1 MSNIFK
7 IYINNNNN
15 LTDLYIFI
23 KNKYLS
29 NNLLYSVEELQ
40 SKYQNAKDFIRSDLF
55 NDVFKYDFSNL
66 DIKYILDFDISI
78 YFIDENI
85 YYDDTLEIIKF
96 KFLKYYNQSISLP
109 LQVSYE
115 EIYMYGLINK
125 KYNPSELYNILSD
138 NNNTKITNENLKQYL
153 LNVNEQIEIY
163 ENILKFNKNI
173 EPDYFDFDSIN
184 SIQLDDI
191 NILTPIGQNIN
202 NKLPHSYTTNP
213 FQVKKYSNYIK
224 TIINTSLNTNN
235 SNLLFEYNL
244 VNDTLFICLF
254 QDVLNYSKKIS
265 LEEDITI
272 KLYFPLISINQL
284 NTLELFNKNKKTF
297 LDKTNKHIS
306 LELFK
311 NKNSFID
318 ILHYINF
325 NFQKFP
331 ELNYTINGIK
341 NLNFNIHTKINLSL
355 SLESLFKIINSTKIM
370 PFIKYNPGKKHENI
384 YRLFCNK
391 KNKENNKKLPLLS
404 KELIIKFS
412 RITGKNNTISIIIF
426 NDEPIVKNNV
436 KLFIVEI
443 DIYGSINVKI
453 ELFNHLNIQQLDS
466 IIELNINPVLTII
479 KKNINNDT
487 NNISYFTSL
496 IDNNIELINLNY
508 TIKIESKLS
517 IKLLSNIKN
526 CLYFFFNI
534 ISDKT
539 KEKIYRYKRVS
550 NYNEM
555 NDKDAFIIELIK
567 QKETPVK
574 IIQQLKENFKIE
586 STEEASK
593 IFETTIQSLNLV
605 QNIFNYRKLK
615 IKNSPGFLFKIDNN
629 INNHINISIENIDNI
644 RYIHFIKLYID
655 SIFKISF
662 NDTKDIDLSICK
674 SSKIKEEQF
683 TEDIVPDEIAVDL
696 NQKNIGNV
704 LNNPI
709 EIDLDDAIDVASSID
724 DDEEGNNLLDIL
736 LDDDD
741 DDDDDEEE
749 EKEDVSQKDEEELE
763 IEPDNDTI
771 KPQKLKD
778 FTPKDI
784 QINLEEDDE
793 EDLEEELEEEEE
805 EEEEVQEEE
814 ELKEK
819 EIKQNEKSIKEK
831 VEEDEE
837 KFKKFKE
844 STRGNPIL
852 NRLEKLQP
860 GLFKVKTYK
869 PNLAKED
876 TNKNYVSYSRLC
888 QSARQPVIL
897 NEEEKQKVLIDNPKY
912 TSNDIL
918 EYSTNPAEKYYYVCP
933 KFWDLDKN
941 STLTKE
947 QVESGEYG
955 TIYSKGKGNIYKFES
970 KDREPAFLKD
980 TVADEYGNEFCLPC
994 CFSKLKKPNEDKGNR
1009 TCNITTKVVK
1019 QGDIKYIIR
1028 SDKFPLE
1035 QYKVGHLPINV
1046 KKFLQFDSDDC
1057 INPDNNNLKYK
1068 YTCLLRYGVQN
1079 DKNNSF
1085 LACIADAFSK
1095 EILKT
1100 NTTISID
1107 EMKNIVIKSL
1117 TVDNFITYNNANL
1130 VQIFLNKNI
1139 TEQMLESFDISK
1151 FENNSI
1157 FYNKLDKSNYNH
1169 INLYKRILISFEN
1182 FKLYLK
1188 GNNYLIDYS
1197 YLWDII
1203 CKPNPLLFPNGINLI
1218 ILDITSY
1225 DLTDNVKVICPKQ
1238 NYSYEFVDDSRKN
1251 LILLMKEQYFEPL
1264 YLIRTEVTDIITPLI
1279 SFTSKSSESRL
1290 NEFKKVIN
1298 FIKEDLNN
1306 NCLENESKNMK
1317 FEKNISLENI
1327 INILNKLGYEIN
1339 FQVMDYENKV
1349 IAVIV
1354 SNHIDYEGYRYIPC
1368 YPSKIYD
1375 YYEIPIKFID
1385 ELTEEFFTDY
1395 NSSKEFLQHIYDST
1409 NQIIKCKPLY
1419 KIIDQDLTIGILT
1432 NANQFV
1438 MINKPEVYVK
1448 DDLPEISDK
1457 NYLFTDIIIQNKFNN
1472 DEERKQMINNIK
1484 LESGF
1489 YNSFRNTI
1497 LKLLSEYRNYK
1508 FNIKLKDII
1517 KNNALIYFD
1526 KLKLIRDELEILA
1539 QDYIMFAEYDQNI
1552 LDNIK
1557 NFSLCI
1563 NNSSCDTDFCMI
1575 NTSTNICNLIIP
1587 KFNLITNDDNYNIYF
1602 TKLSDEFTRYNKTK
1616 LLLFNSSNFIS
1627 FNNIKYNINEDEIIL
1642 MESVLAQEIKS
1653 TGLQFKD
1660 PYSNYNTFD
1669 TYNIKSSTKINKVDT
1684 SKITTEYE
1692 DFDLDKIQTDEKII
1706 LKLPKEQVEKIKLL
1720 EKKYLQE
1727 KQMEEDLPE
1736 LEEDLPELEEDLPPL
1751 EEVPPKMQLNM
1762 DVNIDQSINE
1772 YVKSIN
1778 CKHKKNAI
1786 KELDLNN
1793 LFIDRVYEFYF
1804 DIDSNKICSFE
1815 LILFILKHFY
1825 SKSTELNLTELDIL
1839 DLKNLLIEEYFNN
1852 EYTEAFILTTLQIN
1866 KKLVENSSSIGTII
1880 KNKLKTSPFLKTQEF
1895 KILLSDLI
1903 NSPDFFITYMDIY
1916 LIAKKFN
1923 LPIILICNSVINLSI
1938 TEKTFIILNKNTQN
1952 NNYYFIKV
1960 PSTYHRGVKNYKL
1973 LYFRNSST
1981 INIRDNLVDTDK
1993 IQLKTEILL
2002 ELENYKDLILN
2013 AIINFDSKK
2022 VDPKNKKLI
2031 KKLKK

>member
-1 MSNIFK
+1 MSDIFK
-7 IYINNNNN
+7 LYINNNNN
-15 LTDLYIFI
+15 LTDLYLFI
-23 KNKYLS
+23 KNKYLA
-29 NNLLYSVEELQ
+29 NKLLESIAELQ
-40 SKYQNAKDFIRSDLF
+40 SKYHNAKDFITSDLF
-55 NDVFKYDFSNL
+55 NTIFIDDFSDL
-66 DIKYILDFDISI
+66 DIKYIQEFDISI

-85 YYDDTLEIIKF
+85 YYDDSLEIIKF
-96 KFLKYYNQSISLP
+96 KFLKYFNQSISP
-109 LQVSYE
+109 SSQISYE

-125 KYNPSELYNILSD
+125 QYNPSELYNTLSD
-138 NNNTKITNENLKQYL
+138 NNTNKISNENLKQYL
-153 LNVNEQIEIY
+153 LNVNEQIQIY
-163 ENILKFNKNI
+163 ENILQFNQGV

-184 SIQLDDI
+184 SVQLEEI

-202 NKLPHSYTTNP
+202 SKLPHSYTTNP
-213 FQVKKYSNYIK
+213 FQVNKYSNYIRS
-224 TIINTSLNTNN
+224 IINTSLNTNN
-235 SNLLFEYNL
+235 SNLLFEQNL

-265 LEEDITI
+265 LDEDITI
-272 KLYFPLISINQL
+272 KLYYPLISINQL
-284 NTLELFNKNKKTF
+284 NSLDLFNKNKKTF
-297 LDKTNKHIS
+297 LDKTNKHLS

-318 ILHYINF
+318 TLHDINI
-325 NFQKFP
+325 NYQKFP
-331 ELNYTINGIK
+331 ELNYTINGVK

-355 SLESLFKIINSTKIM
+355 SLESLFKIINSTYTM

-391 KNKENNKKLPLLS
+391 KNKENNKKIPLLS

-412 RITGKNNTISIIIF
+412 KITGKNNTISMIIF
-426 NDEPIVKNNV
+426 NDEPIVKDNI
-436 KLFIVEI
+436 KLFIIEI
-443 DIYGSINVKI
+443 DIYGTINVKI

-466 IIELNINPVLTII
+466 IIQLNINPVLDII

-508 TIKIESKLS
+508 TIKIESKQS

-567 QKETPVK
+567 QKETPIK
-574 IIQQLKENFKIE
+574 IIQQLKENFKLS

-629 INNHINISIENIDNI
+629 INNQINISIENIDNV
-644 RYIHFIKLYID
+644 RYIYFIKLYID

-662 NDTKDIDLSICK
+662 NDIKDIDLSICK
-674 SSKIKEEQF
+674 SSKKKEQQF

-704 LNNPI
+704 LNTPL
-709 EIDLDDAIDVASSID
+709 EIDLDDAIDAASSID
-724 DDEEGNNLLDIL
+724 DEEQGNDLLDIL

-741 DDDDDEEE
+741 DDDEEE
-749 EKEDVSQKDEEELE
+749 EEEEELDLDVSQKEDLE

-771 KPQKLKD
+771 KPGELKD

-784 QINLEEDDE
+784 QINGEEDD
-793 EDLEEELEEEEE
+793 DEEEEE
-805 EEEEVQEEE
+805 EEQLLDDEEEPKQEIPEEE
-814 ELKEK
+814 E
-819 EIKQNEKSIKEK
+819 
-831 VEEDEE
+831 EED
-837 KFKKFKE
+837 KLKKFKE

-888 QSARQPVIL
+888 QSTRQPVIL

-918 EYSTNPAEKYYYVCP
+918 EYSTNPAEKYYYICP
-933 KFWDLDKN
+933 KFWDLEKN
-941 STLTKE
+941 STLTQQ
-947 QVESGEYG
+947 QVESGDYG
-955 TIYSKGKGNIYKFES
+955 TIYSKGTGNIYKFEN
-970 KDREPAFLKD
+970 KNREPAFLKD
-980 TVADEYGNEFCLPC
+980 TVADEFGNEFCLPC

-1009 TCNITTKVVK
+1009 ACNITSKVIK

-1035 QYKVGHLPINV
+1035 QYKVGHPPINV

-1085 LACIADAFSK
+1085 LACIADTFSK

-1100 NTTISID
+1100 NITISID
-1107 EMKNIVIKSL
+1107 EMKNIIIKSL
-1117 TVDNFITYNNANL
+1117 TIDNFITYNNANL

-1139 TEQMLESFDISK
+1139 TEQILDSFDIAQ

-1157 FYNKLDKSNYNH
+1157 FYNKLDKTNYNH
-1169 INLYKRILISFEN
+1169 TNLYKRILISFEN
-1182 FKLYLK
+1182 FKQYLK
-1188 GNNYLIDYS
+1188 GNNYLIDYT
-1197 YLWDII
+1197 YLWDIV
-1203 CKPNPLLFPNGINLI
+1203 CKPNPLFFPNGINLI

-1238 NYSYEFVDDSRKN
+1238 NYSNEFVDDSKKN

-1279 SFTSKSSESRL
+1279 SFASKSSETRL

-1306 NCLENESKNMK
+1306 SCIENDSKNIK
-1317 FEKNISLENI
+1317 FKKNISLENI
-1327 INILNKLGYEIN
+1327 VNILNKLGYEIN

-1354 SNHIDYEGYRYIPC
+1354 SNHIDYGAYRYIPC

-1395 NSSKEFLQHIYDST
+1395 NSTKEFLQLIYDST
-1409 NQIIKCKPLY
+1409 NQIIQCKPVY
-1419 KIIDQDLTIGILT
+1419 KIIDDDLTIGILT

-1448 DDLPEISDK
+1448 DDLPELSDK
-1457 NYLFTDIIIQNKFNN
+1457 NYLFTDIIIQNKFNV

-1508 FNIKLKDII
+1508 FNVKLQDII

-1539 QDYIMFAEYDQNI
+1539 QDYIIFAEYDPNI
-1552 LDNIK
+1552 LANIQ
-1557 NFSLCI
+1557 NFSLCM

-1575 NTSTNICNLIIP
+1575 NTTTNICNLIIP
-1587 KFNLITNDDNYNIYF
+1587 KLNLITNDDNYSIYF

-1627 FNNIKYNINEDEIIL
+1627 FNNIKYNINEDEVIL

-1653 TGLQFKD
+1653 TGLQIKD
-1660 PYSNYNTFD
+1660 PYSNYTTFD
-1669 TYNIKSSTKINKVDT
+1669 TYNIKSSTKVNKVDT
-1684 SKITTEYE
+1684 SKIATEYD
-1692 DFDLDKIQTDEKII
+1692 DFDLDKIQPDEKIV
-1706 LKLPKEQVEKIKLL
+1706 LKLPKEQVEKIRLL

-1727 KQMEEDLPE
+1727 KLMEEGLP
-1736 LEEDLPELEEDLPPL
+1736 DLEEDLPPL
-1751 EEVPPKMQLNM
+1751 EEVPPEIQVDK
-1762 DVNIDQSINE
+1762 DVNIEQSINE
-1772 YVKSIN
+1772 YVKSVE

-1786 KELDLNN
+1786 KELDLNK

-1815 LILFILKHFY
+1815 LLLFILKHY
-1825 SKSTELNLTELDIL
+1825 HSKTSEFNLSELDIL
-1839 DLKNLLIEEYFNN
+1839 DLKNLLIEEYFTH
-1852 EYTEAFILTTLQIN
+1852 EYTEALILTNLQIN
-1866 KKLVENSSSIGTII
+1866 KKLVENSSSIGSVI
-1880 KNKLKTSPFLKTQEF
+1880 KTKLKTSPFLKTQEF
-1895 KILLSDLI
+1895 KLLLSELI

-1916 LIAKKFN
+1916 LIAKKFT
-1923 LPIILICNSVINLSI
+1923 LPIILMCNSIINLSI

-1960 PSTYHRGVKNYKL
+1960 PSSYHRGVKNYKL

-1981 INIRDNLVDTDK
+1981 INIRDDLVDTDK

-2002 ELENYKDLILN
+2002 ELEKYKDLILN

-2022 VDPKNKKLI
+2022 VAPKNKKLA

>member
-1 MSNIFK
+1 MSDIFK

-29 NNLLYSVEELQ
+29 NNLLESIEELQ
-40 SKYQNAKDFIRSDLF
+40 SKYQNAKDFITSDLF
-55 NDVFKYDFSNL
+55 NIVFKHDFSNL
-66 DIKYILDFDISI
+66 DIKYIQDFDISI

-96 KFLKYYNQSISLP
+96 KFLKYYNLYISPP
-109 LQVSYE
+109 LQASYE

-125 KYNPSELYNILSD
+125 QYNPSELYNILSD
-138 NNNTKITNENLKQYL
+138 NNNNKISNENLKQYL
-153 LNVNEQIEIY
+153 LNVNEQLQIY
-163 ENILKFNKNI
+163 ENILKFNKGV

-184 SIQLDDI
+184 SIQLDEI

-213 FQVKKYSNYIK
+213 FDVKKYSNYIRS
-224 TIINTSLNTNN
+224 IINTSLNTNN

-244 VNDTLFICLF
+244 INNTLFICLF
-254 QDVLNYSKKIS
+254 QDVLNYSKNIS
-265 LEEDITI
+265 LEQDITI
-272 KLYFPLISINQL
+272 KLYYPLISINQL
-284 NTLELFNKNKKTF
+284 NTLQLFNENKKTF
-297 LDKTNKHIS
+297 LDKTNKHMS
-306 LELFK
+306 LEVFK

-318 ILHYINF
+318 ILYYINF
-325 NFQKFP
+325 NYEQFP
-331 ELNYTINGIK
+331 ELNYTINGAK
-341 NLNFNIHTKINLSL
+341 KLNFNIHTKINLSL
-355 SLESLFKIINSTKIM
+355 SLESLFKIINSNYIM

-391 KNKENNKKLPLLS
+391 KNKENNKKIPLLS

-412 RITGKNNTISIIIF
+412 KITGKNNTISIIIF
-426 NDEPIVKNNV
+426 NDKPIVKDNI
-436 KLFIVEI
+436 KLFIIEI
-443 DIYGSINVKI
+443 DIYGIINIKI
-453 ELFNHLNIQQLDS
+453 ELFNHLNIEQLDS
-466 IIELNINPVLTII
+466 IIALNVNPLLDII

-496 IDNNIELINLNY
+496 IDNNIEVINLNY
-508 TIKIESKLS
+508 TIKIESKQS

-526 CLYFFFNI
+526 CLHFFFNI

-567 QKETPVK
+567 QKENPVR
-574 IIQQLKENFKIE
+574 IIQQLKENFKLS

-629 INNHINISIENIDNI
+629 INNQINISIENIDNV
-644 RYIHFIKLYID
+644 RYIYFIKLYID
-655 SIFKISF
+655 SIFKMSF
-662 NDTKDIDLSICK
+662 NSIKDIDLSICK
-674 SSKIKEEQF
+674 SSKKKEQKF
-683 TEDIVPDEIAVDL
+683 TEDIVPDEIDLDL
-696 NQKNIGNV
+696 NQKNIDNV
-704 LNNPI
+704 LNTPL
-709 EIDLDDAIDVASSID
+709 EIDLDDVIDAASSID
-724 DDEEGNNLLDIL
+724 DEEQGNDLLDIL

-741 DDDDDEEE
+741 DDDDNDE
-749 EKEDVSQKDEEELE
+749 EDVSQKDDLE
-763 IEPDNDTI
+763 IEADNDII
-771 KPQKLKD
+771 KPPELKD
-778 FTPKDI
+778 FIPKDI
-784 QINLEEDDE
+784 QINLEEDNE
-793 EDLEEELEEEEE
+793 KEVEEEEQKEEQQDEKEEVKQEIPE
-805 EEEEVQEEE
+805 EEEKEEE
-814 ELKEK
+814 DKL
-819 EIKQNEKSIKEK
+819 
-831 VEEDEE
+831 
-837 KFKKFKE
+837 KKFKE

-888 QSARQPVIL
+888 QSSRQPVIL

-912 TSNDIL
+912 SSNDIL
-918 EYSTNPAEKYYYVCP
+918 EYSTNPTEKYYYICP
-933 KFWDLDKN
+933 KFWDLENN
-941 STLTKE
+941 STLTKK
-947 QVESGEYG
+947 QVESGDYG

-980 TVADEYGNEFCLPC
+980 TVVDEYNNEFCLPC
-994 CFSKLKKPNEDKGNR
+994 CFSKLKKPNEEKGNR
-1009 TCNITTKVVK
+1009 TCDISTKVIK

-1035 QYKVGHLPINV
+1035 QYKVGHLPINI
-1046 KKFLQFDSDDC
+1046 KKFLQFDSDNC

-1100 NTTISID
+1100 NNTVSID
-1107 EMKNIVIKSL
+1107 EMKNILIKSL
-1117 TVDNFITYNNANL
+1117 TIDNFITYNNANL

-1139 TEQMLESFDISK
+1139 TEQMLESFDITE
-1151 FENNSI
+1151 FQNNSI
-1157 FYNKLDKSNYNH
+1157 FYNKLDKTNYNH
-1169 INLYKRILISFEN
+1169 LNLYKRILISFEN
-1182 FKLYLK
+1182 FKQYLK

-1197 YLWDII
+1197 YLWDIV

-1225 DLTDNVKVICPKQ
+1225 DLTDNIKVICPKQ
-1238 NYSYEFVDDSRKN
+1238 NYSNEFVDDSKKN
-1251 LILLMKEQYFEPL
+1251 LILLMKEQYFEPI
-1264 YLIRTEVTDIITPLI
+1264 YLIRTEVNDIITPLI
-1279 SFTSKSSESRL
+1279 SFKSKSSETRL
-1290 NEFKKVIN
+1290 NEFKKVLN

-1306 NCLENESKNMK
+1306 SCLENDSKNIK

-1327 INILNKLGYEIN
+1327 VNILNKLGYEIN

-1354 SNHIDYEGYRYIPC
+1354 SNHIDYTGYRYIPC

-1385 ELTEEFFTDY
+1385 ELTEEFFSNY
-1395 NSSKEFLQHIYDST
+1395 NSTKEFLQHIYDST
-1409 NQIIKCKPLY
+1409 NKIIKCKPIY
-1419 KIIDQDLTIGILT
+1419 KIIDNNLTIGILT

-1438 MINKPEVYVK
+1438 MINKPEIYIN

-1457 NYLFTDIIIQNKFNN
+1457 NYLFTDIIIQNKFNI

-1497 LKLLSEYRNYK
+1497 LKLFSEYRNYK
-1508 FNIKLKDII
+1508 FNIKLQNII

-1526 KLKLIRDELEILA
+1526 KLKLIRDELEIIA
-1539 QDYIMFAEYDQNI
+1539 QDYIIFAEYDPNI
-1552 LDNIK
+1552 LANIK
-1557 NFSLCI
+1557 NFSLCM
-1563 NNSSCDTDFCMI
+1563 NNTSCDTDFCMI
-1575 NTSTNICNLIIP
+1575 NNRTNICNLIIP
-1587 KFNLITNDDNYNIYF
+1587 KFNLITNDDNYSIYF
-1602 TKLSDEFTRYNKTK
+1602 TKLSDEFARYNKTK

-1627 FNNIKYNINEDEIIL
+1627 FNNIKYNINENEVIL

-1653 TGLQFKD
+1653 TGLQIKD

-1669 TYNIKSSTKINKVDT
+1669 TYNIKSSTKVNKLDT
-1684 SKITTEYE
+1684 SKIVTEYH
-1692 DFDLDKIQTDEKII
+1692 DFELDKIQPDEKIV
-1706 LKLPKEQVEKIKLL
+1706 LKLPKEQVEKIRLL

-1727 KQMEEDLPE
+1727 QQIEEG
-1736 LEEDLPELEEDLPPL
+1736 LPPL
-1751 EEVPPKMQLNM
+1751 EEVQPEIQHGK
-1762 DVNIDQSINE
+1762 DVNIEQSINE
-1772 YVKSIN
+1772 YVKSVE

-1786 KELDLNN
+1786 KELDLNK
-1793 LFIDRVYEFYF
+1793 LFIDRLYEFYF
-1804 DIDSNKICSFE
+1804 DIDSNKLCSFE
-1815 LILFILKHFY
+1815 LLLFILKHFH
-1825 SKSTELNLTELDIL
+1825 SKSLEFNLSELDIL
-1839 DLKNLLIEEYFNN
+1839 DLKNMLIEEYFNN
-1852 EYTEAFILTTLQIN
+1852 EYSEAFILTNLQIN
-1866 KKLVENSSSIGTII
+1866 KKLVENSSSIGNII
-1880 KNKLKTSPFLKTQEF
+1880 KTKLKTSPFLKTQKF
-1895 KILLSDLI
+1895 KVLLSELI
-1903 NSPDFFITYMDIY
+1903 NSPDFFITYIDIY
-1916 LIAKKFN
+1916 LITKKFN
-1923 LPIILICNSVINLSI
+1923 LPIILMCNTIINLSI

-1960 PSTYHRGVKNYKL
+1960 PNYYYHRGVKNYKL

-1981 INIRDNLVDTDK
+1981 INIRDDLVDSDK

-2013 AIINFDSKK
+2013 AIINYDSKK
-2022 VDPKNKKLI
+2022 VAPKNKKLA